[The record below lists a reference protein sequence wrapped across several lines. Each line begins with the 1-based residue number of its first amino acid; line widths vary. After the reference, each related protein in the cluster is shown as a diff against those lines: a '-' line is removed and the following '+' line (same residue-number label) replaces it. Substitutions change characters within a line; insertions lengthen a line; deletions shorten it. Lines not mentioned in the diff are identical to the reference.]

1 MRVLVIGASGFVGN
15 KLARKLVCEGRLGG
29 EDITELS
36 LADATKPEIP
46 ATTLNEKLTVK
57 TYCSSIA
64 DPASV
69 ETLVENRPEVIF
81 LLAAVV
87 SGEAEANFD
96 LGYQVNVDGARL
108 LLEAIRSKE
117 NYVPRLVFTSSLAV
131 YGTPLP
137 AIIPDDYATTP
148 RCSYGVQKAIVELYL
163 EDYTRKGF
171 VDAVSIRY
179 PTIAIRPGKPNKAAS
194 SFISGMI
201 REPLNGQ
208 EAVVPVNM
216 SFRHTVASPRKAVEF
231 AIRAATMKPT
241 QPGDRVFNVPGVSLT
256 VKEMVEALERVAG
269 KETTALIKHEPDPFV
284 LGIVASWPTQF
295 DCQKALRLG
304 FKPDLSYDDVLRAY
318 IEDELGKERECKK
331 QKV

>member
-1 MRVLVIGASGFVGN
+1 MRVLVIGASGFVGS
-15 KLARKLVCEGRLGG
+15 KLARKLMSEGTLGA
-29 EDITELS
+29 EEITELI
-36 LADATKPEIP
+36 LADASNLDIP
-46 ATTLNEKLTVK
+46 KTTIREKLAVK
-57 TYCSSIA
+57 IHCLSIA
-64 DPASV
+64 DPTSA
-69 ETLVENRPEVIF
+69 ETLIENRPEIIF

-87 SGEAEANFD
+87 SGEAESKFD
-96 LGYQVNVDGARL
+96 LGYQVNVDGARF

-137 AIIPDDYATTP
+137 AIIRDDYATTP

-171 VDAVSIRY
+171 VDAISIRY

-208 EAVVPVNM
+208 ESVVPVNM
-216 SFRHTVASPRKAVEF
+216 DFRHTVASPRKAVEF
-231 AIRAATMKPT
+231 VIRAATLKPT

-256 VKEMVEALERVAG
+256 VKEMVEALGRVAG

-284 LGIVASWPTQF
+284 LGIVATWPTQF

-304 FKPDLSYDDVLRAY
+304 FEPDQSYEDVLRAY
-318 IEDELGKERECKK
+318 MEDELGKEGESKK